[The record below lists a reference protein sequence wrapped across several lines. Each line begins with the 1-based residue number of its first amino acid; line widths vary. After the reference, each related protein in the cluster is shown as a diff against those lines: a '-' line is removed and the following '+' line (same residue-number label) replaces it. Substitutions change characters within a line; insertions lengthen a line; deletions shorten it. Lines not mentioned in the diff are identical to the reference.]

1 VNGSSVDRI
10 VRLQKVTTFPGGRM
24 PLMVKMT
31 KNQQGMLTICEQS
44 DTLLC
49 VTEKHLGEYWLK
61 SADFTLFR

>member
-1 VNGSSVDRI
+1 
-10 VRLQKVTTFPGGRM
+10 M

-61 SADFTLFR
+61 SADYTLFR